1 MDTRIWMQ
9 ESFWE
14 SAEKQSV
21 KESPQENAEHLSKD
35 QNENGGRSHHIH
47 GIDAGG
53 NQGRTIREGTEDGL
67 RKQAQYDEQGDQD
80 GVCQFESH
88 AAGFEQAA
96 LFSRSNLVADE
107 SSCRGGKSA
116 DHHDQQGGNI
126 ADDVG
131 NGQRAFPQMFNRQ
144 EKNKPD
150 GDGNKRLHHGPSGN
164 GQHSLQQMGA
174 ECECPAEAVLPFIRR
189 HACVDDEKEK
199 GDCFRYA
206 GGNGR
211 PCYACGGKAAFPEN
225 EAVI

>member
-1 MDTRIWMQ
+1 MMNPALVLPVPDTALNRMNDGAMIQ
-9 ESFWE
+9 C
-14 SAEKQSV
+14 
-21 KESPQENAEHLSKD
+21 
-35 QNENGGRSHHIH
+35 GRSHHIH

-174 ECECPAEAVLPFIRR
+174 ECECP
-189 HACVDDEKEK
+189 
-199 GDCFRYA
+199 
-206 GGNGR
+206 GGSR
-211 PCYACGGKAAFPEN
+211 TSVYPPSCLCR
-225 EAVI
+225 